1 MVRNRSWDMEI
12 KRVRHHSPEM
22 LPDLYKIVDAGLCAA
37 EVRLTK
43 KTYFHKSGAFL
54 SAFSAAF
61 PDADVGFI
69 VAAYAGP
76 NCASANYASAN

>member
-43 KTYFHKSGAFL
+43 KRRASVNPALFYRPSPPL
-54 SAFSAAF
+54 SLM
-61 PDADVGFI
+61 
-69 VAAYAGP
+69 
-76 NCASANYASAN
+76 

>member
-43 KTYFHKSGAFL
+43 K
-54 SAFSAAF
+54 
-61 PDADVGFI
+61 DVL
-69 VAAYAGP
+69 P
-76 NCASANYASAN
+76 